1 MLEQFKKSLKVIEN
15 KENYYANFW
24 AVMEHCVLAFYLKN
38 KLWGSGVIGD
48 NELHYYTER
57 IQLARKEAIQTHKEY
72 TIEVLKENEER
83 HTIESVVSSVYA
95 DVYHL

>member
-1 MLEQFKKSLKVIEN
+1 MLEQFKKSLKFIEN
-15 KENYYANFW
+15 KQNYYAGFW

-38 KLWGSGVIGD
+38 KLWDSGVIGD

-57 IQLARKEAIQTHKEY
+57 IQLAREEAIQTHKEY
-72 TIEVLKENEER
+72 TIKVLKENEER

-95 DVYHL
+95 DVYNL